1 MSSRSAGRQLQ
12 KHTCDSL
19 EVGGVSGAARD
30 APPLEREDKAAMW
43 TPFSVDASRLLQRLV
58 TGLPFLVC
66 VWLRHQRGFFFLS
79 LCCLFVSAIAFVQ
92 EEKRLSFVEK
102 WSHSCTITVPSVI
115 SAKWKILQTNK
126 KKGSFSFFFFL
137 A

>member
-1 MSSRSAGRQLQ
+1 MDAFQCGRFSAAAAPG
-12 KHTCDSL
+12 DGSAFFSL
-19 EVGGVSGAARD
+19 CVAATS
-30 APPLEREDKAAMW
+30 ER
-43 TPFSVDASRLLQRLV
+43 L
-58 TGLPFLVC
+58 
-66 VWLRHQRGFFFLS
+66 FFLS